1 MGESPK
7 DRQPGD
13 QAFRRE
19 SLYGSESEQCYA
31 GALSFLRRKYS
42 RDLTG
47 VDIAVTGV
55 PLDLATTFR
64 PGARFGPQAVR
75 AGSVQLTS
83 LKSFPF
89 GFAVGPQP
97 GHLQLGSCLDI
108 SYGN

>member
-19 SLYGSESEQCYA
+19 SLYGSESEQTYA

-55 PLDLATTFR
+55 P
-64 PGARFGPQAVR
+64 
-75 AGSVQLTS
+75 
-83 LKSFPF
+83 
-89 GFAVGPQP
+89 
-97 GHLQLGSCLDI
+97 
-108 SYGN
+108 